1 MVLIYTLV
9 AMKYFS
15 ILQFH
20 RAEDDNRFYI
30 QSGPKDNLKH
40 PLVLTE
46 FSDLYLPVN
55 LENVI
60 TGL

>member
-1 MVLIYTLV
+1 
-9 AMKYFS
+9 MKYVS

-20 RAEDDNRFYI
+20 RAEDDNIIYI

-40 PLVLTE
+40 LVLTE
-46 FSDLYLPVN
+46 FSDLFLPVN

-60 TGL
+60 TAL